1 MILPN
6 SKEFYQNIDTSDML
20 TLLENFPEQCTDAL
34 RLASGFFLPNDYRN
48 FKNIAFSG
56 MGASATG
63 ADLIRSFFL
72 YKISCPISVIRNYRL
87 PKSVN
92 GDTLF
97 FVCSYSGNTEE
108 TIYSFK
114 EAIKRKAKII
124 VICSGGQI
132 LEMAKKAK
140 IPYLVIPKGYP
151 PRQALGYSFFSPL
164 KILEKSKVIG
174 SIEGE
179 VKETVTL
186 LKQLRN
192 KKLSVRI
199 DLKNNIAKKLAADLN
214 NSFPVI
220 YGSSDY
226 LDSIITRWRGQL
238 AENSKT
244 LSSSHTLPEM
254 NHNEIVGWKFPR
266 KTLKDFMV
274 IMLRDSSEHKRVT
287 KRIEITKDL
296 LKSEGFRVR
305 EVFSEGKS
313 LMTRMFSLIYIGDFV
328 SFYLAILNKVDPM
341 PVGPISYL
349 KKKLLE

>member
-1 MILPN
+1 
-6 SKEFYQNIDTSDML
+6 ML

-34 RLASGFFLPNDYRN
+34 KLASGFLPPNGYRN
-48 FKNIAFSG
+48 FKSIAFSG
-56 MGASATG
+56 MGASAIG

-72 YKISCPISVIRNYRL
+72 YKTSYPVSVIRNYRL
-87 PKSVN
+87 PESIN

-108 TIYSFK
+108 TIASFE
-114 EAIKRKAKII
+114 EAMKRKAKII
-124 VICSGGQI
+124 VICSGGRI
-132 LEMAKKAK
+132 LETAKRAK
-140 IPYLVIPKGYP
+140 IPYLIIPKGYP

-164 KILEKSKVIG
+164 KILEKLKAIG

-179 VKETVTL
+179 SKETVAL
-186 LKQLRN
+186 LKQLRD

-199 DLKNNIAKKLAADLN
+199 GSKNNTAKKLAIELK

-220 YGSSDY
+220 YGSCDY

-244 LSSSHTLPEM
+244 LSSSHVLPEM

-266 KTLKDFMV
+266 STLKDFMV
-274 IMLRDSSEHKRVT
+274 IMLRDSSEHKRVM

-296 LKSEGFRVR
+296 LKRGGFKVR

-313 LMTRMFSLIYIGDFV
+313 PMARMFSLIYVGDFV
-328 SFYLAILNKVDPM
+328 SFYLAILNKVDPT
-341 PVGPISYL
+341 PIEPISYL